1 MLLVSLTDK
10 TVAMLERSLQD
21 DMKRLDKLMT
31 KWERAKGEDADKIMD
46 SILHLDEKLD
56 NYRSLLGITYD

>member
-10 TVAMLERSLQD
+10 NTAIIERALQD
-21 DMKRLDKLMT
+21 GMKRLDKLTT
-31 KWERAKGEDADKIMD
+31 KWETAIGEDADRIMD
-46 SILHLDEKLD
+46 SILHLDSRLD